1 MPSFTA
7 DEPGTYVAQLIVHD
21 GTVAS
26 TADTVTISTQNT
38 APVAAAGP
46 DQSVLVADAVTLDG
60 SGSSDADGDGLSY
73 AWSLTS
79 VPAGSGAVLDDDP
92 TAVMPSF
99 TADEPG
105 TYVAQLIVHDGTVPS
120 AADTV
125 TISTQNI
132 RPRWPRRVRTSR
144 SWWPTR

>member
-21 GTVAS
+21 GTVPS

-60 SGSSDADGDGLSY
+60 SSSSDADGDALSY

-79 VPAGSGAVLDDDP
+79 VPAGSGAALDDV

-105 TYVAQLIVHDGTVPS
+105 TYVAQLIVHDGAVAS

-125 TISTQNI
+125 TISTQNTAPVG
-132 RPRWPRRVRTSR
+132 RGGFRTSR
-144 SWWPTR
+144 SW